1 VAEGKTSF
9 PYSSLGQQN
18 EAVTL
23 GMWVLLATEAL
34 MFGVLFLS
42 YTVYRYWF
50 PQGFA
55 SASAQLDL
63 TLGTLNTGVLLTSSL
78 TMMLAVQSLALQ
90 RRRSGVWLLL
100 LTALLG
106 TLFLVIKGYAWHGEY
121 QRHLVP
127 LRGLTTDYSAIGGDA
142 AHIFFNLY
150 FVMTGLHALHLLI
163 GVALVLGISAYAL
176 RTSQIVT
183 AARRVRLLGLYWHF
197 IDIIWLFLFPLLYLL
212 RS

>member
-1 VAEGKTSF
+1 MAEGKASF
-9 PYSSLGQQN
+9 PYSTLAQQN

-23 GMWVLLATEAL
+23 GMWVLLATEVL

-42 YTVYRYWF
+42 YTVYRCWF
-50 PQGFA
+50 PQAFA

-63 TLGTLNTGVLLTSSL
+63 TLATLNTGVLLTSSL
-78 TMMLAVQSLALQ
+78 TMALAAQATTRQQ
-90 RRRSGVWLLL
+90 RRPAVWLLL

-106 TLFLVIKGYAWHGEY
+106 FLFLVIKGYAWHGDYEK
-121 QRHLVP
+121 HLVP

-163 GVALVLGISAYAL
+163 GIVFVLGMSAYVL

-183 AARRVRLLGLYWHF
+183 AARRTRLLGLYWHF

-212 RS
+212 